1 MKVKR
6 LYRKAQSYTVYEVAG
21 GYKFKFPIKVKTI
34 CQMQV
39 VPKYTPAGGPVP
51 MTEDLVTGNGSQWRI
66 HELGDGTKIPILIRR
81 GEFDHIEFP
90 PGVTYKDVDWSK
102 PGGAK

>member
-6 LYRKAQSYTVYEVAG
+6 LYRKAQSYTVYEIAG

-39 VPKYTPAGGPVP
+39 P
-51 MTEDLVTGNGSQWRI
+51 MRHIPEGN
-66 HELGDGTKIPILIRR
+66 
-81 GEFDHIEFP
+81 
-90 PGVTYKDVDWSK
+90 
-102 PGGAK
+102 